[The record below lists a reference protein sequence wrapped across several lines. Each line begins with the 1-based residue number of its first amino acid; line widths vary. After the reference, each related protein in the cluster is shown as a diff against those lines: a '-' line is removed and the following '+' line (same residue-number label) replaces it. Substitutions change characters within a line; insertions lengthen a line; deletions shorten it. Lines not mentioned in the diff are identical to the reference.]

1 MATNK
6 TLADI
11 RFDAG
16 NGNHVAVSSAV
27 SSGEKFIG
35 LALNSEDVAVHP
47 ITANQHEVARRCRS
61 FGDRFLIVS
70 GSSKLLTK
78 VVSEFETCSR
88 DDEWNQALNV
98 LTGSGLRASEYGFEA
113 EAAMSPDVGR
123 YPVNITTE
131 GKLLW
136 DKLVS
141 GDLYRRNTSGRSMKY
156 RWAIAMKMY
165 MDKASRSRVK
175 PFVASTRDNSKSEL
189 TKAYNNTL
197 SMAGSLEEQ
206 LRDVLVS
213 RDYLKPKR
221 TRWVFKEV
229 SYNAGKF
236 VCVISTRWEA
246 NTDVKRIIR
255 HLVRNENFVK
265 NSNGA
270 GWIFPVSGNATLRV
284 RARVGR
290 GELEID
296 MFVLFSRTRLV
307 DALRLD
313 GTKKIKDL
321 LDDFHSVAKHW
332 FERKRF

>member
-16 NGNHVAVSSAV
+16 NGNHVALSSAV
-27 SSGEKFIG
+27 SSNEKFIG
-35 LALNSEDVAVHP
+35 LALNSNEVGVYP
-47 ITANQHEVARRCRS
+47 VTANSAEVARRCRN
-61 FGDRFLIVS
+61 FGDRFLVVS
-70 GSSKLLTK
+70 GSSGILSK
-78 VVSEFETCSR
+78 VIAEFETCSS

-98 LTGSGLRASEYGFEA
+98 LTRSGLRSREYGFET

-136 DKLVS
+136 DKMVS

-197 SMAGSLEEQ
+197 SMVGSLEEQ
-206 LRDVLVS
+206 LRDVLIS
-213 RDYLKPKR
+213 RDYVSP
-221 TRWVFKEV
+221 TRAPWVFKEV

-246 NTDVKRIIR
+246 STDVKRVIR

-265 NSNGA
+265 NSSGA
-270 GWIFPVSGNATLRV
+270 GWVFPVSANATLRV

-307 DALRLD
+307 DALKLD

-321 LDDFHSVAKHW
+321 LSDFHTVAKHW